1 MWIAPD
7 DENPFGE
14 AALVMELA
22 AGGGLFER
30 LVDEGAYSEEYAA
43 KILRQIAIALY
54 HLHSRG
60 IVHRDIKPENVVFES
75 EQKGDT
81 HVKLIDFGTAVALE
95 ERGEKISSGEH
106 KRGQA
111 AANTQAHTSTPT
123 ALLTLPSLLPSRR
136 PYRYMELLGA
146 GAVESAAV

>member
-1 MWIAPD
+1 
-7 DENPFGE
+7 
-14 AALVMELA
+14 MELA

-95 ERGEKISSGEH
+95 ERGEKISSGEKARPSSGQHTGTH
-106 KRGQA
+106 KHTNRTPHASIPSSFQA
-111 AANTQAHTSTPT
+111 GVSVHGATG
-123 ALLTLPSLLPSRR
+123 RR
-136 PYRYMELLGA
+136 
-146 GAVESAAV
+146 SS